1 MFPNHSRTKFES
13 HNRRK
18 FTNMLKLNIFLL
30 NNQWIKEE
38 IPREIRKYFEM
49 NENEKNRDFP
59 GGPVVKTLHFHC
71 RGKGSIPGWG
81 TKIPHATPHGQKKE
95 RKKKLGKEYKNMINI
110 SPHKIYKWPI
120 NT

>member
-1 MFPNHSRTKFES
+1 MENTHTHTQERELASACFVKALGVATISRFNEA
-13 HNRRK
+13 
-18 FTNMLKLNIFLL
+18 I
-30 NNQWIKEE
+30 I
-38 IPREIRKYFEM
+38 M